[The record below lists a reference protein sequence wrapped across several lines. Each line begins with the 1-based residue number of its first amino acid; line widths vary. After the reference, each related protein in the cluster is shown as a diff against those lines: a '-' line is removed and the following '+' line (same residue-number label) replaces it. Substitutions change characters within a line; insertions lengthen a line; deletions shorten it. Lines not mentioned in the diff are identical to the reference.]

1 MRLLQ
6 FGYDY
11 PDSLDEFISDMLSV
25 YTNTI
30 PIEAFVMI
38 VFGTFAVASFIR
50 QDSPII
56 PLGFIFLTGAA
67 VVPML
72 PGIGMQLVTF
82 VILFV
87 GAGVLTLAWY
97 MYSD

>member
-1 MRLLQ
+1 MNLLQ

-11 PDSLDEFISDMLSV
+11 PSSFDEFIDELLSV
-25 YTNTI
+25 YTNVI
-30 PIEAFVMI
+30 PIEGIALF
-38 VFGTFAVASFIR
+38 VFGAFALASFIR

-67 VVPML
+67 AIPLLPPIGTQMVVF
-72 PGIGMQLVTF
+72 T
-82 VILFV
+82 ILFV